1 MQALKPLWQLSFN
14 ASVRASKR
22 RHRNSVNAIYT
33 LTAETFGI
41 NNELRIPRAE
51 KSQIPFFDFACL
63 GYLSAS
69 LHIEF

>member
-14 ASVRASKR
+14 ASVRAPKR

-41 NNELRIPRAE
+41 NNIILLLGAE
-51 KSQIPFFDFACL
+51 KVKFYIDFACL
-63 GYLSAS
+63 GYL
-69 LHIEF
+69 